1 MDNDLISIIIPV
13 YNVKPYLNRCILSI
27 VHQTY
32 TNLEIILI
40 DDGSTDGSGEI
51 CKQWEKRD
59 KRIRC
64 IHQENAGISAARNT
78 GINVA
83 HGDFLGFVDSDDYV
97 EEDMFEY
104 LLTNKSPGGITI
116 CGFFVESKDLTEF
129 RSPGG
134 RMLNAKEAVT
144 TYLQDELNCRL
155 TPKPLSM
162 GSYVWNRLFDRVL
175 FSKIRF
181 PVGKKYEDA
190 AVVCELFLSSV
201 VIKTCPE
208 CKYHY
213 VQRDDSITHLE
224 KISCDLIVARN
235 NQLTQVKA
243 LGEIFEAQVE
253 KLLICEYY
261 SIFKHIIRLPKEEQ
275 EKNREI
281 KRECLRYVKT
291 HRDTFNLLPFS
302 FRRKFLMKIWLGSLY
317 SLYWRGFR

>member
-116 CGFFVESKDLTEF
+116 CGFLW
-129 RSPGG
+129 R
-134 RMLNAKEAVT
+134 
-144 TYLQDELNCRL
+144 
-155 TPKPLSM
+155 
-162 GSYVWNRLFDRVL
+162 
-175 FSKIRF
+175 
-181 PVGKKYEDA
+181 
-190 AVVCELFLSSV
+190 
-201 VIKTCPE
+201 
-208 CKYHY
+208 
-213 VQRDDSITHLE
+213 
-224 KISCDLIVARN
+224 
-235 NQLTQVKA
+235 
-243 LGEIFEAQVE
+243 
-253 KLLICEYY
+253 
-261 SIFKHIIRLPKEEQ
+261 
-275 EKNREI
+275 
-281 KRECLRYVKT
+281 VKT
-291 HRDTFNLLPFS
+291 
-302 FRRKFLMKIWLGSLY
+302 
-317 SLYWRGFR
+317 